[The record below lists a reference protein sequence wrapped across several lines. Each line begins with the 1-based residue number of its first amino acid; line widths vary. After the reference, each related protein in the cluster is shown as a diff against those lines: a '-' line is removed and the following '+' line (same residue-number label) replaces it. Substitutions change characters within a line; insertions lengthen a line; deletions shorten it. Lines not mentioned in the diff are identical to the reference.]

1 MFEDTRAEPQICN
14 LANLR
19 DLSNANLLAK
29 IGVDT
34 AENEPC
40 KDLQEVCKIL
50 QDLHLQLFLQKVFQ
64 KLFSK
69 KLRAKR
75 APLRHPL
82 GTQQRKRSARWKILK
97 KSEPKKV

>member
-19 DLSNANLLAK
+19 ELSNANLLAK

-50 QDLHLQLFLQKVFQ
+50 QDLQKVCKIFTRLA
-64 KLFSK
+64 KCIAKCFAFFKDPRIRFSLEK
-69 KLRAKR
+69 REHLRKTR
-75 APLRHPL
+75 GDTL
-82 GTQQRKRSARWKILK
+82 
-97 KSEPKKV
+97 